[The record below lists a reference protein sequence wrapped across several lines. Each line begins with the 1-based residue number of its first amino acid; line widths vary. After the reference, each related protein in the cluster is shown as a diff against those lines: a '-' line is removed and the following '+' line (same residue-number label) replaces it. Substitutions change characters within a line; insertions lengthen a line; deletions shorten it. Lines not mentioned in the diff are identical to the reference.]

1 MKLVISEVQNP
12 VEAVFALGLKS
23 LAAGM
28 GASVDLA
35 GIVIGGGIVPEPA
48 VVHDPAL
55 ALPAPAASTPKRRES
70 KSASRALAKKTAAH
84 KTARKAPAASDP
96 RGSKRDAIRASLRS
110 GPKPVERILAD
121 AQKTF
126 PELDRNYVGLVLL
139 QLSRAGE
146 CELGEDKLWRA
157 AA

>member
-1 MKLVISEVQNP
+1 M
-12 VEAVFALGLKS
+12 
-23 LAAGM
+23 
-28 GASVDLA
+28 
-35 GIVIGGGIVPEPA
+35 PEPA
-48 VVHDPAL
+48 VVHDPAP
-55 ALPAPAASTPKRRES
+55 ALPAPAPAAPKRRGS
-70 KSASRALAKKTAAH
+70 KPVRRGAAKKTVH
-84 KTARKAPAASDP
+84 KPARKAPAAPDA
-96 RGSKRDAIRASLRS
+96 RGSKRDAIRASLRG

-139 QLSRAGE
+139 QLSRSGE

>member
-12 VEAVFALGLKS
+12 VEAVFALGLKT

-35 GIVIGGGIVPEPA
+35 GIVIGGGVVPEPA
-48 VVHDPAL
+48 IVRDPAL
-55 ALPAPAASTPKRRES
+55 ALPAPAPGPKRRG
-70 KSASRALAKKTAAH
+70 SAETPVKRKAVKKPH
-84 KTARKAPAASDP
+84 KPARKAPAVSDA
-96 RGSKRDAIRASLRS
+96 RGSKRDAIRASLRG